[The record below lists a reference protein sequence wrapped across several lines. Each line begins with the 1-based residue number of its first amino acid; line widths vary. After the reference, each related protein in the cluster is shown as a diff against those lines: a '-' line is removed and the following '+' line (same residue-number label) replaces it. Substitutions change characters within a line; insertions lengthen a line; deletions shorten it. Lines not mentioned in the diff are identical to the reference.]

1 VFLGPNVVFTN
12 DLRPRAHVKKGPEA
26 LLPTVVGEG
35 ATLGAGTV
43 VVCGTTI
50 GPHAFA
56 AAGSVV
62 TRDVAAH
69 SFVAG
74 NPAVHRGWVCTC
86 GERLDADLRCVC
98 GRAFEPAGPG
108 LRALGRGPLDGQP
121 RG

>member
-1 VFLGPNVVFTN
+1 
-12 DLRPRAHVKKGPEA
+12 VKKGPEV
-26 LLPTVVGEG
+26 LLPTVVGRG

-50 GPHAFA
+50 GEHAFA

-74 NPAVHRGWVCTC
+74 NPAAHRGWVCVC
-86 GERLDADLRCVC
+86 GERLADDLRCGC
-98 GRAFEPAGPG
+98 GRAYEPAGSG
-108 LRALGRGPLDGQP
+108 LRELTAEPLAEVG
-121 RG
+121 